1 MLQII
6 ESWLERGKPKLDPKE
21 FRSLYIKKNP
31 QDMNAGKN
39 SRGNSS
45 LMSNSK
51 KLTVLNIG
59 TQMTQMMFEEKEE
72 SIMS

>member
-1 MLQII
+1 MHMLSII

-59 TQMTQMMFEEKEE
+59 
-72 SIMS
+72 S